1 MTEPKTFNETSYKAF
16 FEIGVAY
23 QRMANAMGKTTL
35 AFWQGAHSVC
45 KFRDK
50 ITRRQQLAIWIL
62 DTAERFAGWVTGGEN
77 D

>member
-1 MTEPKTFNETSYKAF
+1 MTDKQTEAF
-16 FEIGVAY
+16 HKLGFAY
-23 QRMANAMGKTTL
+23 GKLIQAMGENAN

-62 DTAERFAGWVTGGEN
+62 DTAERFADWVAGESE
-77 D
+77 